1 MTLVF
6 KNPQGLKL
14 AGNLIVP
21 QGSGPFPTV
30 VFAHGFDS
38 SKDSPR
44 SVPLARR
51 LADGF
56 IASFLIDFT
65 GHGESEGLKENSTI
79 EQQTQDLKSALD
91 FIRKQP
97 KVDEEKLALHGSSSG
112 CLVAL
117 NLLLTDKRP
126 RTAVLR
132 APRTDYYFPSVK
144 EQAKKITTPLF
155 FIQGENDPLL
165 KETKNF
171 LNLLQTES
179 ELVVIPD
186 ADHLFTNPAHLDEVI
201 ELSVNWFEDKLRM
214 KKAA

>member
-1 MTLVF
+1 MKFFF
-6 KNPQGLKL
+6 KNSQGLRL
-14 AGNLIVP
+14 ASNLILP
-21 QGSGPFPTV
+21 KGSGPFPLV
-30 VFAHGFDS
+30 IFAHGFDS

-44 SVPLARR
+44 SVPLAEQ
-51 LADGF
+51 LADDY

-65 GHGESEGLKENSTI
+65 GHGESEGLKEQSTI
-79 EQQTQDLKSALD
+79 EQQTDDLKSALD
-91 FIRKQP
+91 FIRKRP
-97 KVDEEKLALHGSSSG
+97 KVDEEKLTLHGSSSG

-132 APRTDYYFPSVK
+132 APRTDHYFKKVR
-144 EQAKKITTPLF
+144 EQASKLTTPLY
-155 FIQGENDPLL
+155 FIQGEHDPLL
-165 KETKNF
+165 EETKDFMNR
-171 LNLLQTES
+171 LEAES
-179 ELVVIPD
+179 ELAIIPD